1 MKTSKIIVGSVS
13 LILINLAALSYV
25 YASNRIPEKNNTKLF
40 TNILLKKIHVLTNNN
55 KASATPFAGKLVFLS
70 KDYNTLIYSGT
81 EIMRGDKALDK
92 FSVLYQSSFDKM
104 KSQWNEPELLEFDK
118 NIEKSQFGKRYLFI
132 TDKGQKDIYIIRQL
146 VSGKWTYPEKLNKNI
161 NSKYM
166 ETSAFLSPDG
176 NTLYFTSNRPGGY
189 GGMDIYKSEKMETG
203 DWGEAQ
209 NLGPKINTDMDEE
222 SPFIL
227 SDGVTMY
234 FSSEGHEGM
243 GGFDVF
249 ITTLSN
255 EGIWSKPENAGK
267 EINTKE
273 DDLFFYM
280 SDDGKCAFFST
291 ISTNFNEDMT
301 IHRICF

>member
-1 MKTSKIIVGSVS
+1 MKTSKYFLGSAS
-13 LILINLAALSYV
+13 LILINLAVLGYV
-25 YASNRIPEKNNTKLF
+25 FASSPIPQKNNTRLF
-40 TNILLKKIHVLTNNN
+40 TNIIIKKIHILTSNN
-55 KASATPFAGKLVFLS
+55 KASSTPFAGKLVFLS
-70 KDYNTLIYSGT
+70 KDNNTLIFSGT
-81 EIMRGDKALDK
+81 EIMRGDKALAK
-92 FSVLYQSSFDKM
+92 FNVLYQVRFDKI

-118 NIEKSQFGKRYLFI
+118 NIEKSQFGKRFLFI

-146 VSGKWTYPEKLNKNI
+146 SSGKWTYPEKLNKNI

-166 ETSAFLSPDG
+166 ETCVFLSPDG
-176 NTLYFTSNRPGGY
+176 STLYFTSNKPGGY
-189 GGMDIYKSEKMETG
+189 GGMDIYKSEKLETG
-203 DWGEAQ
+203 EWGEAH
-209 NLGPKINTDMDEE
+209 NLGPQINTDMDEE

-227 SDGVTMY
+227 SDGATMY
-234 FSSEGHEGM
+234 FSSEGHESM

-249 ITTLSN
+249 STTLSG

-267 EINTKE
+267 EINTKD

-291 ISTNFNEDMT
+291 ISTDFNEDMT